1 MQVKMQIILCIA
13 VFVAVISTVAS
24 RSAVHS
30 SPRYGGA
37 FFSRPRN
44 NAISA
49 MRPSGGRN
57 SICRYGAFKRDCCY
71 GWKRNE
77 RGMCQPVCERSCGEH
92 GTCVSPNSCKCHP
105 GWLGQYCEEDMNEC
119 AVHPCDHRCMNTD
132 GSYKC
137 YCEHGYI
144 IMSDGRSCSRDDRCY
159 SSRCQFGCVQYNDG
173 FNCFCPEGLKLTE
186 DGLGCQDV
194 NECEEGLAKCPRGR
208 RCANT
213 YGNYLCLCPEGY
225 KYQYVNGKLTCVDD
239 NECQSNRDRCNVNAR
254 CENQP
259 GGFACVCN
267 AGFIGTGE
275 QCLTLGR
282 DTCAQNPCFE
292 GVRCS
297 DLRINV
303 NTLDYTSQEE
313 AQRYECGPCPP
324 GHVGDGVTCVA
335 SNVDVTIL
343 VLEQM
348 GGTPVADVKV
358 RSLDV
363 TNGGTEFA
371 QAFTGANGIAKL
383 PVPNDANIVV
393 VASKTGHPTASTTFN
408 VRNNENNLVTLTLT
422 RHNDGAEFPYPQ
434 PRPRTFTFTDPNT
447 PDGQLQVEI
456 PARGLNV
463 SEGSTISLSVRTVD
477 VSNPADVRNVPELAA
492 QGEGPA
498 RLEALAVAEIELT
511 NQKTGDKVDLTE
523 AATIRIPLSDRFEPR
538 MVGSTV
544 PAWYFNEAIGLW
556 VQDGIGTIEDDGQG
570 GLVWVYQTEHFTWWA
585 VGNVWPGMQL
595 VTVKTCFT
603 EDCSVVAPNTGIQLW
618 GVDYLYEANLIT
630 TKAGTTV
637 TFVKTN
643 AAIRLIHNCGSKE
656 SEEYVILPE
665 TNEIVYKVSET
676 VNYACKDPGQVTE
689 GVRQGN
695 DFSFGAEV
703 TYFCNP
709 EYTLHGSSRRV
720 CTPCGEWSG
729 YQPYCETEN
738 FLSSSISSL
747 DSSSTSSSPTGLY
760 TSENELSGDGPL

>member
-1 MQVKMQIILCIA
+1 
-13 VFVAVISTVAS
+13 
-24 RSAVHS
+24 
-30 SPRYGGA
+30 
-37 FFSRPRN
+37 
-44 NAISA
+44 

-57 SICRYGAFKRDCCY
+57 SICTYGAFKRDCCY

-77 RGMCQPVCERSCGEH
+77 RGICQPICERSCGKH
-92 GTCVSPNSCKCHP
+92 GTCVSYNRCKCHP
-105 GWLGQYCEEDMNEC
+105 GWLGEYCEADMNEC
-119 AVHPCDHRCMNTD
+119 AVHPCEHRCMNTD

-144 IMSDGRSCSRDDRCY
+144 IMADGRSCSRDDRCY
-159 SSRCQFGCVQYNDG
+159 SSRCQFGCIQYNDG

-186 DGLGCQDV
+186 DGLGCEDV

-225 KYQYVNGKLTCVDD
+225 KYQYVSGKLTCVDD

-267 AGFIGTGE
+267 AGYIGTGE

-292 GVRCS
+292 GVRCN

-313 AQRYECGPCPP
+313 AKRYECGPCPP

-477 VSNPADVRNVPELAA
+477 VSNPQDVRNVPELAT
-492 QGEGPA
+492 QGSGPA

-511 NQKTGDKVDLTE
+511 DSKTGEKVDLTE
-523 AATIRIPLSDRFEPR
+523 SATIRIPLSDRFEPR

-556 VQDGIGTIEDDGQG
+556 VQDGIGTVEEDGQG

-585 VGNVWPGMQL
+585 VGDIWPGMQL
-595 VTVKTCFT
+595 VTIKTCFT

-630 TKAGTTV
+630 TKTGTIV

-643 AAIRLIHNCGSKE
+643 AAIRLIHNCGSEE
-656 SEEYVILPE
+656 SEEYIIVPE
-665 TNEIVYKVSET
+665 TVEIVYKVSET

-689 GVRQGN
+689 GVRQGD

-709 EYTLHGSSRRV
+709 EYMLHGSSRRV

-729 YQPYCETEN
+729 FQPFCETDVTI
-738 FLSSSISSL
+738 SSISSL
-747 DSSSTSSSPTGLY
+747 DSSSTSTSSSPAELY
-760 TSENELSGDGPL
+760 TSEPELSGDGPL